1 MSMGGGPL
9 ELARRRAQSMA
20 AIARVRGEVEPW
32 VARWK
37 QRPAQ
42 ASQLARLDAT
52 LTLMLTRLREVA
64 DGVAGDERGFR
75 GWQGVD
81 FHLAMIERL
90 WWHYRDRLAPRL
102 EAGGAVAGALA
113 AADDVIWSCAE
124 VSAAMRAGEPPP
136 LPLACLEPTL
146 AANAPPRET
155 LPPGTQPRDA
165 ALAAC
170 VALMPVPLIA
180 VTTAAIDEPWWLA
193 LLAHETGHHVQY
205 DLEPAQALVER
216 TGALLTL
223 HGGARWTAWRKE
235 VFADAFAIATL
246 GPEANEVIAALE
258 WGATGELAA
267 ERGGYP
273 PVVVRLA
280 IGAELAKELGFAAV
294 RYDVAAWRARLAEI
308 ADERVATRIAADL
321 DRVVGA
327 AGRDGFAAALA
338 AMLVG
343 DVALRDAPKRT
354 AAEDVGSV
362 EAVAYDAVLG
372 GSARVLQ
379 PHRRKSRLVA
389 AAAFRAF
396 RTANA
401 TADLGDLRD
410 RTLALFAQVRDTTTK
425 RAAAPVKAASEAV
438 ASSMWAAVEIARAEE
453 LP

>member
-1 MSMGGGPL
+1 MGGGPL

-20 AIARVRGEVEPW
+20 AMVRVRGEVAPW
-32 VARWK
+32 LARWK

-42 ASQLARLDAT
+42 DSQLARLHAT
-52 LTLMLTRLREVA
+52 LTLMLARLSAIA
-64 DGVAGDERGFR
+64 DGVATDERGFR

-102 EAGGAVAGALA
+102 GGDAAVERALA

-136 LPLACLEPTL
+136 LPLACFEPTL
-146 AANAPPRET
+146 AANAPPRES

-216 TGALLTL
+216 TGALLAQ

-246 GPEANEVIAALE
+246 GPEANDVIAALE
-258 WGATGELAA
+258 WGAIEELTA

-294 RYDVAAWRARLAEI
+294 SYDGAAWRPRLPELV
-308 ADERVATRIAADL
+308 DERVATRIAADL
-321 DRVVGA
+321 ERIGDVD
-327 AGRDGFAAALA
+327 AGVAGFAKALA
-338 AMLVG
+338 QMIVG
-343 DVALRDAPKRT
+343 DAALRDAPRRT
-354 AAEDVGSV
+354 VAEDLDGA
-362 EAVAYDAVLG
+362 ETTAYAAVLEG
-372 GSARVLQ
+372 NARVLT

-389 AAAFRAF
+389 ATSFRAF
-396 RTANA
+396 RVASA
-401 TADLGDLRD
+401 TADLGPLRD
-410 RTLALFAQVRDTTTK
+410 RALGLFAQVRDTTTK

-438 ASSMWAAVEIARAEE
+438 AASMWAAVETARAEE